1 MLSSVPSC
9 STLRVFAKRRL
20 LCKTH
25 SVCQSNCCC
34 SSQLK
39 CFDIGEGKN
48 AEREVWE
55 SLPVLSICPHQ
66 KFKIMTAFF
75 YSLAAYSI
83 CFWVFSMYPPKKDD
97 VYNYAF
103 LYSENLRQCRC
114 RRSLYLVYLMLGF
127 HYFIIFLIVLC
138 CVSYG

>member
-48 AEREVWE
+48 AEREV
-55 SLPVLSICPHQ
+55 LGACPFFRFARTKNS
-66 KFKIMTAFF
+66 KFMTAFF

-97 VYNYAF
+97 EEKEKGIVAF
-103 LYSENLRQCRC
+103 L
-114 RRSLYLVYLMLGF
+114 
-127 HYFIIFLIVLC
+127 
-138 CVSYG
+138 